1 MKETK
6 KNKTLAEYL
15 NTIYPFVVYAA
26 EEGGYVAEVEELPGC
41 MTQAETL
48 EELSDGIENARRAWI
63 QLAYEDGMEIP
74 LPGLEQEYSGKFV
87 VRLPRYLHRQLA
99 EEAAREGASLNQFVV
114 TLLSAAASTYRAT
127 AKEPVDL
134 VSLGMWVQCI
144 GRPTSFAIP
153 PWDIGVPAPLKSY
166 PVIAGKIPDS
176 SEGKVMV

>member
-1 MKETK
+1 
-6 KNKTLAEYL
+6 
-15 NTIYPFVVYAA
+15 
-26 EEGGYVAEVEELPGC
+26 
-41 MTQAETL
+41 
-48 EELSDGIENARRAWI
+48 
-63 QLAYEDGMEIP
+63 MEIP